1 MLVSGFLSNIEYAWL
16 YPSLA
21 GFLAR
26 LASFSRLILMDRRG
40 SGLSDRTSA
49 PPPIETSLEDVEV
62 VLDEVGSPKTTLFGL
77 WDGCVTSILFAAT
90 HPERVASLVLF
101 SSSPAQ
107 TPKEDYPWAWTE
119 SRWAEWLTS
128 IREGWGSRAWIVR
141 NARWMGP
148 TMLDD
153 PAELENWITYTRLAA
168 SPSSAETV
176 MRNSKNTDIRQVLPV
191 VQAPALVLHRKGD
204 QVEAIEAGRYVA
216 SRISGARFVE
226 LDGDD
231 GIPWLGDVEA
241 LASEIENF
249 LAGRARRRQGERSPS
264 RDRALHRH
272 CRIDGAS
279 RGSRRRQVASAIA
292 RTRSH
297 RGTSDPAPRRPEDRL
312 GRRRGVRD
320 LRRSCRSCPMRPGGH
335 RGCPRARIRDQSR
348 RPHRRGRGRRRSRPR
363 RCRSPRRAH
372 RRGGKSLAGAGVIDS
387 ARPYRGEWPHL
398 RGRRRAPTEG
408 V

>member
-16 YPSLA
+16 YPSLT

-40 SGLSDRTSA
+40 SGLSDRISA
-49 PPPIETSLEDVEV
+49 PLPIETTLEDVEV
-62 VLDEVGSPKTTLFGL
+62 VLDQVGSPKTTLFGL

-90 HPERVASLVLF
+90 RPERVASLVLF

-107 TPKEDYPWAWTE
+107 TPKEDYPWGWTE

-153 PAELENWITYTRLAA
+153 PAELEHWITYTRLAA

-204 QVEAIEAGRYVA
+204 Q
-216 SRISGARFVE
+216 SRGNRSGPLRRLEDQRCPVRRTRWRRR
-226 LDGDD
+226 D
-231 GIPWLGDVEA
+231 PM
-241 LASEIENF
+241 
-249 LAGRARRRQGERSPS
+249 ARRRRGAGVRSRELSRGQSGRRQGKRSTA
-264 RDRALHRH
+264 RDRALHGH
-272 CRIDGAS
+272 CWIDGTS
-279 RGSRRRQVASAIA
+279 RRSRRRQVASAIA
-292 RTRSH
+292 RT
-297 RGTSDPAPRRPEDRL
+297 
-312 GRRRGVRD
+312 
-320 LRRSCRSCPMRPGGH
+320 
-335 RGCPRARIRDQSR
+335 
-348 RPHRRGRGRRRSRPR
+348 
-363 RCRSPRRAH
+363 
-372 RRGGKSLAGAGVIDS
+372 
-387 ARPYRGEWPHL
+387 
-398 RGRRRAPTEG
+398 
-408 V
+408 